1 MCDALSRCR
10 GTRHREK
17 DLFERRLPLDVLDF
31 RRRQQLLQLVE
42 FSVHEDAPLMQNRD
56 AVSLLLGLFEILRG
70 EQHGRAARGEL
81 SHRLPDLESR
91 LRVKPRGRL
100 VEKHDGRVADEAHR
114 DI

>member
-42 FSVHEDAPLMQNRD
+42 FSVHDDAPLMQNRD

-81 SHRLPDLESR
+81 SRRLPDLESR

-100 VEKHDGRVADEAHR
+100 VEKYDGRVADEAHR